1 LVIDGHQFLQSATA
15 SLQATA
21 KGWPPYNPG
30 DFLEQ
35 GRHHGSL
42 AIGYAVIA
50 LAGQAAAPK
59 TAMSTLDEL
68 LLKNAFFLGSWS
80 DPPDEM
86 RRAFSVLAERFVID
100 HRDEIENLAI
110 VLDQRRSLSG
120 VEIAEIVGSTA
131 L

>member
-1 LVIDGHQFLQSATA
+1 
-15 SLQATA
+15 
-21 KGWPPYNPG
+21 
-30 DFLEQ
+30 
-35 GRHHGSL
+35 
-42 AIGYAVIA
+42 
-50 LAGQAAAPK
+50 
-59 TAMSTLDEL
+59 
-68 LLKNAFFLGSWS
+68 
-80 DPPDEM
+80 M